1 MGLNPGDGSAG
12 DGSVLFDIAG
22 VAGLDEEPPS
32 YPPKG
37 GRLGVPETF
46 PFLEG
51 VEGRVVWVSGGE
63 DDFKFIA
70 RGEDGRGAG
79 TESILRGEG
88 DPVDARGKGARAV
101 GLYGYLKACGMEGGD
116 EELID
121 KKGGLSAGEDKKPPG
136 TFYFF
141 HNFLCRHQRV
151 GLVVGVAEGAAEIAA
166 AEAYEDGRATGI
178 DAFALQTVEYLVNRI
193 GFHIPA

>member
-22 VAGLDEEPPS
+22 VAGLDETMGERTLIVFQT
-32 YPPKG
+32 G
-37 GRLGVPETF
+37 
-46 PFLEG
+46 
-51 VEGRVVWVSGGE
+51 EGRVVGVSGGE
-63 DDFKFIA
+63 DDFKFI
-70 RGEDGRGAG
+70 GTNEDRRGAG
-79 TESILRGEG
+79 TESILGG
-88 DPVDARGKGARAV
+88 KCDPVDTSGKGARAV

-166 AEAYEDGRATGI
+166 TETHKDSRATRI
-178 DAFALQTVEYLVNRI
+178 DAFALQTIENLVNRI
-193 GFHIPA
+193 GFHTLA